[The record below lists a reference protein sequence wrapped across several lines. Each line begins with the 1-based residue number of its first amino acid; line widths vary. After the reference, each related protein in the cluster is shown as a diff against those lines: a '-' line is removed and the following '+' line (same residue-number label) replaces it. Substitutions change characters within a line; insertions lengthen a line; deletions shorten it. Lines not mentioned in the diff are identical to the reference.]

1 MCFGDV
7 DEVVGTLGGHGHAFA
22 KQLRGLVIEGE
33 SMASIGGVRM
43 EYKLLWWVTRLFSPH
58 PKLDEHM
65 PVVRYV

>member
-1 MCFGDV
+1 
-7 DEVVGTLGGHGHAFA
+7 VGTLGVHGHAVA
-22 KQLRGLVIEGE
+22 RELRGLVVE
-33 SMASIGGVRM
+33 SGSRASIGGVKV